1 MSRSG
6 ASRAFV
12 PLNGD
17 VGFYGAPP
25 IAKPAAL
32 SATDARAFT
41 AADAAAIDVVF
52 GAEEA
57 GVLSNLRTRLAEL
70 TAVVE
75 NQRTRTTQLE
85 ARLRSF
91 GLLP

>member
-1 MSRSG
+1 VSRSG

-17 VGFYGAPP
+17 VGFYGTPP

-32 SATDARAFT
+32 SAANATVFT
-41 AADAAAIDVVF
+41 AADASALDLVY
-52 GAEEA
+52 GAEELA
-57 GVLSNLRTRLAEL
+57 VLGNARTRLAEL
-70 TAVVE
+70 TAVVD
-75 NQRTRTTQLE
+75 NLRTRQGQLE